1 MSDNL
6 RFVDDAVN
14 IVKTLEARGA
24 CARIIGAI
32 AIRLHCPGTE
42 SIFQEMNRPITD
54 IDLVAP
60 SGSLSKA
67 TRYFEDNHYKLV
79 FGLTGPR
86 RIFQRPDGLKVDVF
100 LDKLEMCH
108 TINFDGRWNVD
119 SPTIPLAE
127 LVLEKSQI
135 VKINE
140 KDIKDLLVLFLSHEL
155 SDGDKDTINSKHIAG
170 TLSKDWGFYYTVT
183 MNLDKVLNLMSNYGG
198 LDNSQRQTITRR
210 VTNLRQEIEKHPKTL
225 AWKIRARAGTK
236 KKWYGDVEDYE

>member
-1 MSDNL
+1 
-6 RFVDDAVN
+6 VG
-14 IVKTLEARGA
+14 TLEERGA
-24 CARIIGAI
+24 HIRIIGAI

-42 SIFQEMNRPITD
+42 SLFQEMNRPITD

-67 TRYFEDNHYKLV
+67 TRYFEDNHYKLI

-108 TINFDGRWNVD
+108 SINFDGRWEVD

-127 LVLEKSQI
+127 LVLEKAQI

-140 KDIKDLLVLFLSHEL
+140 KDVKDLLVLFLSHEL
-155 SDGDKDTINSKHIAG
+155 SESDKDTINCKLIAE

-183 MNLDKVLNLMSNYGG
+183 MNLEKVLNLMNSYQG
-198 LDNSQRQTITRR
+198 LDDAQRQTITRR
-210 VTNLRQEIEKHPKTL
+210 VNNLREAIEKHPKTL
-225 AWKIRARAGTK
+225 SWKIRAKAGTK
-236 KKWYGDVEDYE
+236 KKWYGDVEDHE

>member
-1 MSDNL
+1 
-6 RFVDDAVN
+6 
-14 IVKTLEARGA
+14 
-24 CARIIGAI
+24 
-32 AIRLHCPGTE
+32 
-42 SIFQEMNRPITD
+42 
-54 IDLVAP
+54 
-60 SGSLSKA
+60 
-67 TRYFEDNHYKLV
+67 LV

-86 RIFQRPDGLKVDVF
+86 RIFQRADGLKVDVF

-210 VTNLRQEIEKHPKTL
+210 VTDLRQEIEKHPKTL
-225 AWKIRARAGTK
+225 AWKIRAKAGTK